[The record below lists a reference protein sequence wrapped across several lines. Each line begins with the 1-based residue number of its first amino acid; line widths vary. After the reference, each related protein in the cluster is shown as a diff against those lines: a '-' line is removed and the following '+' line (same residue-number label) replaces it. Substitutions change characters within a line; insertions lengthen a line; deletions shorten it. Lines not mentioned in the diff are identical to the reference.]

1 MPGESWAT
9 SPKMDDLK
17 MKDQDDK
24 QTLEIALVQP
34 KRGRGRPSTGAALT
48 PAQKQKAYRER
59 LKSNV
64 TGKETTPE
72 EVEKLREMARA
83 EFKRAE
89 GLQAQVIDMGLKIA
103 QLEHEVRQLKQSASP
118 SRLNQGMRKII
129 QDVHDVADALEGST
143 WRIQRKARAD
153 GQWKT
158 LKGSY
163 WNEAKAEDALAEM
176 PHKKGSWWRIIEV
189 KSEIED

>member
-1 MPGESWAT
+1 
-9 SPKMDDLK
+9 
-17 MKDQDDK
+17 MKDPHDK
-24 QTLEIALVQP
+24 QTKSIALEQQ
-34 KRGRGRPSTGAALT
+34 KRGRGRPSSGAALT

-59 LKSNV
+59 LKGNV

-103 QLEHEVRQLKQSASP
+103 QLEHEVRQLKQGASP
-118 SRLNQGMRKII
+118 SRLNQGMKKLI

-143 WRIQRKARAD
+143 WRIQRKARTN
-153 GQWKT
+153 GNWVTQ
-158 LKGSY
+158 KGAY
-163 WNEAKAEDALAEM
+163 WNEARAEDALAAI
-176 PHKKGSWWRIIEV
+176 PHKKGGWWRIIEV
-189 KSEIED
+189 KSEVED

>member
-1 MPGESWAT
+1 
-9 SPKMDDLK
+9 

-118 SRLNQGMRKII
+118 SRLNQGMKKII

-153 GQWKT
+153 GKWKT
-158 LKGSY
+158 LNGSY
-163 WNEAKAEDALAEM
+163 WNEAQAEDALAEL
-176 PHKKGSWWRIIEV
+176 PNKKGAWWRIVEV
-189 KSEIED
+189 KSKVED

>member
-1 MPGESWAT
+1 
-9 SPKMDDLK
+9 MDSKHGAAAMIDPAE
-17 MKDQDDK
+17 K
-24 QTLEIALVQP
+24 QTASLPLEQP
-34 KRGRGRPSTGAALT
+34 KRGRGRPKTGAALSQ
-48 PAQKQKAYRER
+48 AQKQKAYRER

-64 TGKETTPE
+64 TGKEATPE

-143 WRIQRKARAD
+143 WRIQRKK
-153 GQWKT
+153 GSKGKWST

-163 WNEAKAEDALAEM
+163 WQEAKAQDALLDLPECEGAIY
-176 PHKKGSWWRIIEV
+176 RIIET
-189 KSEIED
+189 KSEVED